1 MLTGDVCVADLLG
14 HDAQPVYG
22 AHARRTIK
30 DSTVLVTGAGGSIGS
45 EIGRQLRYLGAGNI
59 IYLDNN
65 EYNLYLLERE
75 LRGTAA
81 LTDDTLVL
89 ADVQNLTALR
99 DVFATHRPQM
109 VFHAAAVKHL
119 PLLERS
125 PAMAILTN
133 VLGTYNVATASL
145 EYGAERFVNVSTD
158 KAANPTSVL
167 GMTKRLAEIV
177 SKQIAGHGV
186 RVASVRFGNVFNSRG
201 SFVETFAWQISN
213 GLPVTIT
220 DPDMTRYFMTIPQAA
235 GLVIE
240 AATMAGDG
248 DTFILDMG
256 ESCNIVSLVNRYVEM
271 SGADR
276 PRILY
281 TGRRQGEKLDEHLF
295 DHSEQAQ
302 STQHPAI
309 SRVSVS
315 GHRSLDEIRALCGEA
330 QHQTDSGLLRGRL
343 EQLIADHR
351 QPPSAVPA
359 RRRDADPARLDGVT
373 RRRPIAGWR
382 RVRAAPAGAPM

>member
-14 HDAQPVYG
+14 HDPEPVYG
-22 AHARRTIK
+22 ARARRTIK

-45 EIGRQLRYLGAGNI
+45 EIGRQLRCLGAGNI
-59 IYLDNN
+59 IYVDNN

-81 LTDDTLVL
+81 LVDDTLVL

-99 DVFATHRPQM
+99 DVFETHRPQL

-145 EYGAERFVNVSTD
+145 AYGADRFVNVSTD

-177 SKQIAGHGV
+177 SKQIAGHGL

-213 GLPVTIT
+213 GHPVTIT

-256 ESCNIVSLVNRYVEM
+256 ESCNIVSLVNRYVDL

-302 STQHPAI
+302 ATQHPAI

-315 GHRSLDEIRALCGEA
+315 DHRSLDQIRALCREA
-330 QHQTDSGLLRGRL
+330 QRQTGSGLLRAGL

-351 QPPSAVPA
+351 QAPSTVPA
-359 RRRDADPARLDGVT
+359 PRRDPDPTALAGVT
-373 RRRPIAGWR
+373 RRRRITGWR
-382 RVRAAPAGAPM
+382 RVQAVPAGAPM

>member
-1 MLTGDVCVADLLG
+1 MLTSDVSVADLLG
-14 HDAQPVYG
+14 RHPQPVYG
-22 AHARRTIK
+22 AQARRTVK

-45 EIGRQLRYLGAGNI
+45 EIARQLRYLGAGNI
-59 IYLDNN
+59 IYVDNN
-65 EYNLYLLERE
+65 EYNLYLLERD

-81 LTDDTLVL
+81 LIDDKLVL

-99 DVFATHRPQM
+99 NLFATHRPEL

-125 PAMAILTN
+125 PAIAILTN

-145 EYGAERFVNVSTD
+145 EYDAERFVNISTD

-167 GMTKRLAEIV
+167 GMTKRLAEV
-177 SKQIAGHGV
+177 VAKQIAGQGL

-201 SFVETFAWQISN
+201 SFVETFAWQIAN

-220 DPDMTRYFMTIPQAA
+220 DPAMTRYFMTIPQAA

-240 AATMAGDG
+240 AATMAADG

-256 ESCNIVSLVNRYVEM
+256 ESRNIVSLVNHYADL
-271 SGADR
+271 SGAER
-276 PRILY
+276 PQIVY
-281 TGRRQGEKLDEHLF
+281 AGRRQGEKLDEHLF
-295 DHSEQAQ
+295 DHREMAR

-315 GHRSLDEIRALCGEA
+315 DHGSLRDTCALCLEA
-330 QHQTDSGLLRGRL
+330 QQEADSGVLRAKL
-343 EQLIADHR
+343 EQLVGDDR
-351 QPPSAVPA
+351 QAPGAVPA
-359 RRRDADPARLDGVT
+359 RRRDLQPGRLDALT
-373 RRRPIAGWR
+373 RRRRGTDLR
-382 RVRAAPAGAPM
+382 RVEAQLVGAPM

>member
-1 MLTGDVCVADLLG
+1 MIP
-14 HDAQPVYG
+14 QPVYG
-22 AHARRTIK
+22 ARARRTIK

-45 EIGRQLRYLGAGNI
+45 EIGRQLRCLGAGNI
-59 IYLDNN
+59 IYVDNN

-81 LTDDTLVL
+81 LVDDTLVL

-99 DVFATHRPQM
+99 DVFETHRPQL

-125 PAMAILTN
+125 PAIAILTN

-145 EYGAERFVNVSTD
+145 AYGADRFVNVSTD

-177 SKQIAGHGV
+177 VEADRGPTGCASRRCGSATCSTVAARSSRRSPGRSANGH
-186 RVASVRFGNVFNSRG
+186 
-201 SFVETFAWQISN
+201 
-213 GLPVTIT
+213 PVTIT
-220 DPDMTRYFMTIPQAA
+220 DPAMTRYFMTIPQAA

-256 ESCNIVSLVNRYVEM
+256 ESCNIVSLVNRYVDL

-276 PRILY
+276 PRIVY

-295 DHSEQAQ
+295 DHREQAQ
-302 STQHPAI
+302 ATQHPAI

-315 GHRSLDEIRALCGEA
+315 DHGSLD
-330 QHQTDSGLLRGRL
+330 TDPRPLPGGPAPNRLRVCCAPGSSSSSPITDRRL
-343 EQLIADHR
+343 APCPRPGATRTPQL
-351 QPPSAVPA
+351 SPA
-359 RRRDADPARLDGVT
+359 SPDAAASPAGV
-373 RRRPIAGWR
+373 ASE
-382 RVRAAPAGAPM
+382 AAPAGAPV